1 MVLVEFIGIGFPWV
15 REARNRQE
23 GSAIWTVG
31 VAAVVLEDPAVKEGS
46 AAAPSIPPGPV
57 VEDDAVAFVMLVEVG
72 MKEGPAGFDLGD
84 PAVKEGQPVTPGPVV
99 EDDAVVFVVLLWL
112 I

>member
-46 AAAPSIPPGPV
+46 AV
-57 VEDDAVAFVMLVEVG
+57 VEDDAVAFVMLVEVV

-112 I
+112 RLI